1 MKGMRNYIHRDLEP
15 ALRKRLREFPC
26 VVVTGPRQAGKSTLL
41 RAVLPDYA
49 YLTLDD
55 PQVRQMAVQDPEGFL
70 DTLGERGIVD
80 EIQYA
85 PELLSYL
92 KMRIDR
98 DRTRCGRYVLTG
110 SQQFVLMKGV
120 SESLAGRVG
129 LLEVMPFDLAEKRRG
144 PGLGRVLASA
154 RGAFEHAC
162 LQGSFPEAV
171 VRRNLSR
178 DAWQAAYLQ
187 TYLERDVRMLYDIG
201 NLRDFERF
209 LQLLATRCSQML
221 NLSTFARDL
230 GVGVNTIKR
239 WLSILDAC
247 RIVVLL
253 PPYYNNLGKRV
264 TQASKVYFM
273 DCALVCYLTGI
284 RDAEHLFKGPMAGA
298 LFENFCII
306 ETFKALLARGVRPQL
321 FYIRTAA
328 GNEVDLLVEVANGK
342 LWPVEF
348 KLSRTPKL
356 SMADAL
362 KTYRKT
368 FAALSPERG
377 AVVSLADAGR
387 RLSADADLLSLD
399 SFLARVVALHEGL
412 ASTVQS
418 ATEAQS

>member
-1 MKGMRNYIHRDLEP
+1 MDIYIHRDLEP
-15 ALRKRLREFPC
+15 VLRERLREFPC
-26 VVVTGPRQAGKSTLL
+26 VVVTGPRQAGKSTML
-41 RAVLPDYA
+41 RKVLPNYA
-49 YLTLDD
+49 YRSLDD

-85 PELLSYL
+85 PDLLSYL
-92 KMRIDR
+92 KLRIDR
-98 DRTRCGRYVLTG
+98 ERARYGRYVLTG

-144 PGLGRVLASA
+144 VGLERRLASA

-162 LQGSFPEAV
+162 LRGSFPEAV
-171 VRRNLSR
+171 VRRNLDR
-178 DAWQAAYLQ
+178 NAWQAAYLQ

-209 LQLLATRCSQML
+209 LQLLAIRCGQTL
-221 NLSTFARDL
+221 NLSVFARDL
-230 GVGVNTIKR
+230 GLGVNTIKR
-239 WLSILDAC
+239 WLSVLDAC

-253 PPYYNNLGKRV
+253 PPYYNNLGKRI
-264 TQASKVYFM
+264 TQSSKIYFL
-273 DCALVCYLTGI
+273 DCALVCYLAGI
-284 RDAEHLFKGPMAGA
+284 SNAEHLFMGPMAGV
-298 LFENFCII
+298 LFENFCIL
-306 ETFKALLARGVRPQL
+306 EVFKVLLARGIRPQL
-321 FYIRTAA
+321 FYLRTAA
-328 GNEVDLLVEVANGK
+328 GNEVDLLVEAGNRK

-362 KTYRKT
+362 KAYRNT

-377 AVVSLADAGR
+377 AVVALADENR
-387 RLSADADLLSLD
+387 RLCADADLLSLD
-399 SFLARVVALHEGL
+399 RFLARVVSLHEGL
-412 ASTVQS
+412 AP
-418 ATEAQS
+418 AALP